1 MMTRVKRQP
10 VKIALALTAVL
21 TLTGCS
27 AGFGSDTAVSV
38 EGKDYSVAELQQAT
52 TQLNALAQQPG
63 EPQQVIADL
72 ALLPLLDSIFVG
84 SPREAT
90 ESSVRELLAGGGVT
104 DPGPATLD
112 AARSRQYQ
120 AALSDPALAQ
130 DPAMAEAVQVA
141 MGITTEDV
149 AALDVDVNPRYGEW
163 DTVNG
168 GIAPSVPAWI
178 QTDAAEE
185 R

>member
-1 MMTRVKRQP
+1 MMARVKRQP

-21 TLTGCS
+21 TLAGCS

-52 TQLNALAQQPG
+52 AQLNTVSQQPS
-63 EPQQVIADL
+63 EPQQVLADL
-72 ALLPLLDSIFVG
+72 ALLPLLDSIFTG

-90 ESSVRELLAGGGVT
+90 DGAVRELLSAGGVT

-120 AALSDPALAQ
+120 AVLSDPALAQ
-130 DPAMAEAVQVA
+130 DPAMADAVAIA
-141 MGITTEDV
+141 MNVTAEDV

-168 GIAPSVPAWI
+168 GIAPSVPGWI
-178 QTDAAEE
+178 RPASEDS
-185 R
+185 